1 VNIENLLDETYF
13 VNGTTG
19 AALELGAARNL
30 SLRTTYRF

>member
-1 VNIENLLDETYF
+1 VNIENLFDETYF

-19 AALELGAARNL
+19 AALELGAPRHI